1 MAGRGSPAALGHK
14 FGAAAPPDVPTLAIY
29 KGVVPFICL
38 QLVALVLVHLRP
50 GTATW
55 LPRAIGW

>member
-1 MAGRGSPAALGHK
+1 
-14 FGAAAPPDVPTLAIY
+14 VPTIAIY

-38 QLVALVLVHLRP
+38 QLIALVLVYTNP
-50 GTATW
+50 GLATW

>member
-1 MAGRGSPAALGHK
+1 V
-14 FGAAAPPDVPTLAIY
+14 APPEVPTLAIY

-38 QLVALVLVHLRP
+38 QLIALVVVYIYP
-50 GTATW
+50 DIATW